1 MKKLA
6 IIGKGMLGSEL
17 ADLAN
22 AADWQVTTYDL
33 PEFNLTNVQQ
43 LKKLVDS
50 ADCIVNCAAYT
61 NVDKAE
67 SEKDAC
73 TAVNATALKTLGK
86 LAAGSDKYLVHI
98 STDFV
103 FGDLTDEPQNENN
116 PTNPLSVYGATKLAG
131 EQNLLA
137 SGCKCAIIRVQW
149 SYGSKGNNFITK
161 ILELAKKLPELKVVD
176 DQTGAPTWTKDMA
189 RAIMDFLT
197 KQTQGV
203 YHFAAAGY
211 TSRFEV
217 AKAIVE
223 HFKLNTKLTP
233 CKSSEFPT
241 PASRPKNSKFDCAKI
256 DKVLSFE
263 RPKWQDSLKKF
274 FAEVQHARTAGS

>member
-17 ADLAN
+17 ADLAT
-22 AADWQVTTYDL
+22 AAKWKISTYDL
-33 PEFNLTNVQQ
+33 PEFDLTNAQQ
-43 LKKLVDS
+43 LEKLLNS

-67 SEKDAC
+67 SEKDIC
-73 TAVNATALKTLGK
+73 TAVNATALKSLGK
-86 LAAGSDKYLVHI
+86 LLAASNKYLVHI

-103 FGDLTDEPQNENN
+103 FGDLTDEAQDENSQ
-116 PTNPLSVYGATKLAG
+116 TNPLSVYGATKLAG
-131 EQNLLA
+131 EQNLLS
-137 SGCKCAIIRVQW
+137 SGCKCGIIRVQW

-197 KQTQGV
+197 NQTQGL

-217 AKAIVE
+217 AKEIVKY
-223 HFKLNTKLTP
+223 FKLDTKLTP
-233 CKSSEFPT
+233 CKSSEFPA
-241 PASRPKNSKFDCAKI
+241 PADRPHNSKFDCAKI
-256 DKVLSFE
+256 DKVLSFK
-263 RPKWQDSLKKF
+263 RPAWQDSLKQF
-274 FAEVQHARTAGS
+274 LDEIS

>member
-6 IIGKGMLGSEL
+6 VIGRGMLGTEL
-17 ADLAN
+17 ANLAN
-22 AADWQVTTYDL
+22 AACWKVSSYDL
-33 PEFNLTNVQQ
+33 PEFDLTNEQQ
-43 LKKLVDS
+43 VKKLVNS

-67 SEKDAC
+67 TEKDIC
-73 TAVNATALKTLGK
+73 KAVNASALKMLGK
-86 LAAGSDKYLVHI
+86 FAAENDKYVVHI

-103 FGDLTDEPQNENN
+103 FGDLTDEAQGENES
-116 PTNPLSVYGATKLAG
+116 TKPLSVYGSTKLAG

-137 SGCKCAIIRVQW
+137 SGCKCGIIRVQW
-149 SYGSKGNNFITK
+149 SYGVNGNNFITK
-161 ILELAKKLPELKVVD
+161 ILELAKKLPELKVVE

-189 RAIMDFLT
+189 RAIMDFLNN
-197 KQTQGV
+197 QTQGL
-203 YHFAAAGY
+203 YHFAAKGY
-211 TSRFEV
+211 TTRFEV

-223 HFKLNTKLTP
+223 HFKLDTKLTP

-241 PASRPKNSKFDCAKI
+241 PADRPHNSKFDCSKI

-263 RPKWQDSLKKF
+263 RPAWKDSLKKF
-274 FAEVQHARTAGS
+274 FDEV

>member
-22 AADWQVTTYDL
+22 AADWQVSTYDL
-33 PEFNLTNVQQ
+33 PEFDLCNEQQ
-43 LKKLVDS
+43 LAELVNS
-50 ADCIVNCAAYT
+50 SDCIVNCAAYT

-67 SEKDAC
+67 SEKDIC

-86 LAAGSDKYLVHI
+86 LAALTGKYIVHI

-103 FGDLTDEPQNENN
+103 FGDLTDAPQNENDQ
-116 PTNPLSVYGATKLAG
+116 TNPLSVYGTTKLAG

-137 SGCKCAIIRVQW
+137 SGCKCGIIRVQW
-149 SYGSKGNNFITK
+149 SYGARGNNFITK
-161 ILELAKKLPELKVVD
+161 ILELARKLPELKVVK

-189 RAIMDFLT
+189 RAIMDFLS
-197 KQTQGV
+197 KQAQGL
-203 YHFAAAGY
+203 YHFAATGY
-211 TSRFEV
+211 TTRFEV
-217 AKAIVE
+217 AKMIVE
-223 HFKLNTKLTP
+223 YFDLDTKLTP
-233 CKSSEFPT
+233 CKSSEFPA
-241 PASRPKNSKFDCAKI
+241 PAGRPHNSKFDCSKI

-263 RPKWQDSLKKF
+263 RPQWQDSLKNF
-274 FAEVQHARTAGS
+274 FDEV

>member
-6 IIGKGMLGSEL
+6 IIGKGMLGS
-17 ADLAN
+17 DV
-22 AADWQVTTYDL
+22 AASAKATGWNVSSYDL
-33 PEFNLTNVQQ
+33 PEFDLTDKQQ
-43 LKKLVDS
+43 VKGLVSS

-67 SEKDAC
+67 SEKDIC
-73 TAVNATALKTLGK
+73 TAVNADALKTLGEF
-86 LAAGSDKYLVHI
+86 AAVDNKYVVHI

-103 FGDLTDEPQNENN
+103 FGDLTDKAQKEDD

-137 SGCKCAIIRVQW
+137 SGCKCAVIRVQW
-149 SYGSKGNNFITK
+149 SYGVNGNNFITK
-161 ILELAKKLPELKVVD
+161 ILELAKKLPELKVVE
-176 DQTGAPTWTKDMA
+176 DQTGAPTWTRDMA
-189 RAIMDFLT
+189 RAIIDFLNN
-197 KQTQGV
+197 QTQGL
-203 YHFAAAGY
+203 YHFAAKGY
-211 TSRFEV
+211 TTRFEV

-223 HFKLNTKLTP
+223 HFKLDTKLSP

-241 PASRPKNSKFDCAKI
+241 PAGRPHNSKFDCSKI

-263 RPKWQDSLKKF
+263 RPNWQDSLKKF
-274 FAEVQHARTAGS
+274 FEEL

>member
-17 ADLAN
+17 ARLAISSG
-22 AADWQVTTYDL
+22 WQVAAYNL
-33 PEFNLTNVQQ
+33 PEFDLTNDQH
-43 LKKLVDS
+43 LKEIVNS
-50 ADCIVNCAAYT
+50 ADSIVNCAAYT

-67 SEKDAC
+67 SEKDIC
-73 TAVNATALKTLGK
+73 TAVNATALKTLGE
-86 LAAGSDKYLVHI
+86 LAAAGNKYVVHI

-103 FGDLTDEPQNENN
+103 FGDLTDAAQNEDN

-137 SGCKCAIIRVQW
+137 AGCKCGIIRVQW
-149 SYGSKGNNFITK
+149 SYGANANNFITT

-176 DQTGAPTWTKDMA
+176 DQSGAPTWTGDMA
-189 RAIMDFLT
+189 HAIMDFLNN
-197 KQTQGV
+197 QTQGL

-211 TSRFEV
+211 ATRFEV
-217 AKAIVE
+217 AKMIIK
-223 HFKLNTKLTP
+223 HFNLDTKLTP
-233 CKSSEFPT
+233 CKSSEFPA
-241 PASRPKNSKFDCAKI
+241 PAARPHNSKLDCSKI

-263 RPKWQDSLKKF
+263 RPQWQDSLKKF
-274 FAEVQHARTAGS
+274 LDEVS

>member
-6 IIGKGMLGSEL
+6 VIGKGMLGSEL
-17 ADLAN
+17 AELAT
-22 AADWQVTTYDL
+22 ATDWHVSTYDL
-33 PEFNLTNVQQ
+33 PEFDLTNGQQ
-43 LKKLVDS
+43 LKELVDS

-67 SEKDAC
+67 SEQDIC
-73 TAVNATALKTLGK
+73 TAVNATALQTLGE
-86 LAAGSDKYLVHI
+86 LASESDKYLVHI

-103 FGDLTDEPQNENN
+103 FGDLTDEPQNEND
-116 PTNPLSVYGATKLAG
+116 PANPLSVYGATKLAG

-137 SGCKCAIIRVQW
+137 SGCKCGIIRVQW
-149 SYGSKGNNFITK
+149 SYGSRGNNFITK
-161 ILELAKKLPELKVVD
+161 ILELARKLPELKVVE

-197 KQTQGV
+197 NQTQGV

-211 TSRFEV
+211 TTRFEV

-223 HFKLNTKLTP
+223 HFNLNTKLTP
-233 CKSSEFPT
+233 CKSSEFPA
-241 PASRPKNSKFDCAKI
+241 PAARPHNSKFDCAKI
-256 DKVLSFE
+256 DKVLSFK
-263 RPKWQDSLKKF
+263 RPQWQDSLKKF
-274 FAEVQHARTAGS
+274 FDEV